1 MTFEEAMDRADEERR
16 GHEARL
22 KHGPTAINADGS
34 AYSWKCLHPGC
45 NAGHEVRAADYPLQH
60 TEAAAEPPRD
70 ISPAWTGASG
80 PEIRAWARA
89 PGRVAFGD
97 RGMGYELLYTPQN
110 GRKYEALPFGARL
123 ERIRS
128 QRSFDLVPLTVCVGE
143 HHVTPHVGC
152 ILR

>member
-1 MTFEEAMDRADEERR
+1 MPPNPRDNLFGGPVPLERVY
-16 GHEARL
+16 AVVQW
-22 KHGPTAINADGS
+22 A
-34 AYSWKCLHPGC
+34 LH
-45 NAGHEVRAADYPLQH
+45 ASRTDASQ
-60 TEAAAEPPRD
+60 AAAEVVTWLVRFGLLAADVERPARD
-70 ISPAWTGASG
+70 VSPAWTGGSG
-80 PEIRAWARA
+80 PEIWEWAGA
-89 PGRVAFGD
+89 PGRVNIHWA
-97 RGMGYELLYTPQN
+97 GMGYELLYTPQP